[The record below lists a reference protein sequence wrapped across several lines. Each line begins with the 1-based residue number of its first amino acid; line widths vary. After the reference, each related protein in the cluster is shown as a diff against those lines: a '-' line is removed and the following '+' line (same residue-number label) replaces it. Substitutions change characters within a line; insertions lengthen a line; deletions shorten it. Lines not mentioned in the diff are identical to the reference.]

1 MRYFQEKTLNTVME
15 AGVSQMEFHGRNP
28 CVVTNKTIASYS
40 SGVLILVATS
50 RQKHVK
56 MLSPPKEQLIKGQT

>member
-1 MRYFQEKTLNTVME
+1 ME

-28 CVVTNKTIASYS
+28 CVVTNKTITSYS

-50 RQKHVK
+50 HQKHVK